1 VNQSEHSTHAHGKH
15 YGHVSLLYSDCADP
29 MVSGQPTIDCASID
43 RLEYECRPLSFVQHG
58 AFNFSFRDIEESI
71 DFAAILHH

>member
-1 VNQSEHSTHAHGKH
+1 
-15 YGHVSLLYSDCADP
+15 